1 MRPDYRSARQTPE
14 VGNDP
19 AARPSRLLYSTDIT
33 RCAQAWKRRRRM
45 TICSPMVDGHRAM
58 ALCAPSAGS
67 GGTREAQASR
77 LEPLRRRQLSAALI
91 ACIPFFF

>member
-58 ALCAPSAGS
+58 ALCALARHPDQPLIG
-67 GGTREAQASR
+67 R
-77 LEPLRRRQLSAALI
+77 LIGLGAPFNLAAVT
-91 ACIPFFF
+91 